1 MAMTEPALQVFS
13 ADQVH
18 AALPWKALV
27 EQLARAF
34 AQGAE
39 VPVRHAH
46 GLGQADALLLMPAW
60 NAEAIGVKLVTVMPG
75 NAARNA
81 ATVQATYL
89 LLERA
94 TGRMRALLDGEALT
108 LRRTA
113 AASVLAARHL
123 ARSDARRLLVAG
135 TGNLAG
141 WMARA
146 YHALRPELT
155 HIAIWGRNAKSGTAL
170 VQSLSDE
177 GLPVQAC
184 DDLRSGV
191 ASADIVCCVT
201 TSTTPLV
208 LGEWLQPGTHLDLVG
223 AFKPDMRETD
233 DTAVLRSRVFVDTLA
248 GALAEAGDLVQPLA
262 EGRMDRSHVLGEL
275 AQLVRGDIPGR
286 LSAQEITLFK
296 SVGTALEDL
305 AAARMVLATRR

>member
-1 MAMTEPALQVFS
+1 MTDSALQIFS

-18 AALPWKALV
+18 AALPWRALV
-27 EQLARAF
+27 DTLAHAF

-46 GLGQADALLLMPAW
+46 ALGQADALLLMPAW
-60 NAEAIGVKLVTVMPG
+60 NADAIGVKLVTVMPG

-94 TGRMRALLDGEALT
+94 TGRMQALLDGEALT

-123 ARSDARRLLVAG
+123 ARSDARRLLIVG
-135 TGNLAG
+135 SGHLAG

-155 HIAIWGRNAKSGTAL
+155 HIAIWGRNGPTCTAL

-177 GLPVQAC
+177 GLPAHAC
-184 DDLRSGV
+184 ADLPAGV

-208 LGEWLQPGTHLDLVG
+208 LGEWLRPGTHLDLVG

-233 DTAVLRSRVFVDTLA
+233 DAAVLRSRVFVDTLA

-262 EGRMDRSHVLGEL
+262 SGRMQRPHVQGEL
-275 AQLVRGDIPGR
+275 AQLVRAELPGR
-286 LSAQEITLFK
+286 LSDQDITLFK

-305 AAARMVLATRR
+305 AAARMVLASKP